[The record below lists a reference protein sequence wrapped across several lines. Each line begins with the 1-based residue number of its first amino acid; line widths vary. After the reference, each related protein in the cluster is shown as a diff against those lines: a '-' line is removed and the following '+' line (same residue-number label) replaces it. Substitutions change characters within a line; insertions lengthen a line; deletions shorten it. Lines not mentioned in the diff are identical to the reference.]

1 MQIVPKKYLVETED
15 DNVDQGSGSQPF
27 MESDVETL
35 NMLNDIANTQGLTK
49 RQEKAAKTL
58 LSNNKELAKM
68 VVEYGNK

>member
-1 MQIVPKKYLVETED
+1 
-15 DNVDQGSGSQPF
+15 